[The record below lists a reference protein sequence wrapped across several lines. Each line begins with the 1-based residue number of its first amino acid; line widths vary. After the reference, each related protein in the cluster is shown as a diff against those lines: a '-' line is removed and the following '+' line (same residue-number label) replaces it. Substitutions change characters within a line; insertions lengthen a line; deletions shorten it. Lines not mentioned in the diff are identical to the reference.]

1 MFEYKIIN
9 YQLTI
14 LSTINDHNIG
24 YNNSDKT
31 LKYTTKQ
38 NAEFSK
44 FTNDSM
50 SYSIYE
56 RVLDRDSTYRVVVI
70 IFNRLIYYYLG
81 NEGNIDSDI

>member
-1 MFEYKIIN
+1 
-9 YQLTI
+9 
-14 LSTINDHNIG
+14 
-24 YNNSDKT
+24 
-31 LKYTTKQ
+31 
-38 NAEFSK
+38 
-44 FTNDSM
+44 M